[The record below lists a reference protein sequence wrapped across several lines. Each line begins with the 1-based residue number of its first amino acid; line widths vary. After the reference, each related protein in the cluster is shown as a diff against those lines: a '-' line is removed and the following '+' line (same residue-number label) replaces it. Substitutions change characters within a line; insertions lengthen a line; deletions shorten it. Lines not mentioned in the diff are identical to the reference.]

1 MTDYEIFAEC
11 VRHANGWVVQ
21 TLAREYETVYPA
33 ELVSDEHDRQ
43 LGETLLSVII
53 GSPIYIRKTS
63 GGYICERK

>member
-1 MTDYEIFAEC
+1 MTDFELFAEC
-11 VRHANGWVVQ
+11 VRRANGWVVQ
-21 TLAREYETVYPA
+21 TLAREYEAVYPA

-53 GSPIYIRKTS
+53 GSPVYIRQTS